1 MNSIEIPRSLT
12 TTSSRVGW
20 HLMKNKQLKLIF
32 VLAILTTV
40 VATSPTSSAA
50 SPTGKWRGSWNSGAT
65 GHSGPLKARVRQVD
79 HDTYRALFVGRFAG
93 IIPFAYP
100 ARLDRVSGTENQ
112 YTSSQR
118 LPLLG
123 TYRMNA
129 TVTNSHIRAK
139 FQGGRDSGTFNLSR

>member
-1 MNSIEIPRSLT
+1 MDGMYHFPIERWRS
-12 TTSSRVGW
+12 
-20 HLMKNKQLKLIF
+20 MKTNKLNFAF
-32 VLAILTTV
+32 VVVTLVSL
-40 VATSPTSSAA
+40 VATSPSLSAA

-65 GHSGPLKARVRQVD
+65 GHSGPLKARVRKVD

-100 ARLDRVSGTENQ
+100 ARLDRVAGTENQ

-129 TVTNSHIRAK
+129 TVTSQNIHANFK
-139 FQGGRDSGTFNLSR
+139 GGRDSGTFNLSR

>member
-1 MNSIEIPRSLT
+1 
-12 TTSSRVGW
+12 
-20 HLMKNKQLKLIF
+20 MKNKYLKLAL
-32 VLAILTTV
+32 VAATLTSLVPAGTHL
-40 VATSPTSSAA
+40 SAA

-65 GHSGPLKARVRQVD
+65 GHSGPLKARVRKVD

-93 IIPFAYP
+93 VIPFAYP
-100 ARLDRVSGTENQ
+100 ARLDRVAGTENQ

-129 TVTNSHIRAK
+129 TVTNSRIRAN
-139 FQGGRDSGTFNLSR
+139 FRGVRDSGTFNLSR

>member
-1 MNSIEIPRSLT
+1 
-12 TTSSRVGW
+12 
-20 HLMKNKQLKLIF
+20 MKNKQLKLALV
-32 VLAILTTV
+32 VLMLTSLVT
-40 VATSPTSSAA
+40 TSPTLSAA

-65 GHSGPLKARVRQVD
+65 GHSGPLKARVRQID

-100 ARLDRVSGTENQ
+100 ARLDRVAGTENQ

-129 TVTNSHIRAK
+129 TVTNSRIRAN
-139 FQGGRDSGTFNLSR
+139 FRGGRDSGTFNLSR

>member
-1 MNSIEIPRSLT
+1 
-12 TTSSRVGW
+12 
-20 HLMKNKQLKLIF
+20 MKNKQLKLALV
-32 VLAILTTV
+32 VLMLTTLV
-40 VATSPTSSAA
+40 TTSPTLSAA

-93 IIPFAYP
+93 VIPFAYP
-100 ARLDRVSGTENQ
+100 ARLDRVEGTENQ

-129 TVTNSHIRAK
+129 TVTSNRIWANFR
-139 FQGGRDSGTFNLSR
+139 GGRDSGTFNLSR

>member
-1 MNSIEIPRSLT
+1 
-12 TTSSRVGW
+12 
-20 HLMKNKQLKLIF
+20 MKNNQLKLAF
-32 VLAILTTV
+32 VATMLISLL
-40 VATSPTSSAA
+40 ATSPALSAA

-93 IIPFAYP
+93 VIPFAYP
-100 ARLDRVSGTENQ
+100 ARLDRVEGTENQ

-123 TYRMNA
+123 TYRMDA
-129 TVTNSHIRAK
+129 TVTNSQIRAN
-139 FQGGRDSGTFNLSR
+139 FRGGRDSGTFNLSR